1 MKNGLL
7 KLVFLLTMM
16 MPFQIGA
23 QTLCGDVNND
33 GAVGMDDLTAL
44 INYLVTNDATGIN
57 LDNADCTLDSSVNMD
72 DLTTLI
78 NYLVFNQ
85 WPMAVES
92 FTVNGVTFKMMPVK
106 GGTFIMGSDI
116 EDLWARYPHEVTL
129 SDFYIGETEVT
140 QELWIAVMG
149 INPSWFCSTEGYSD
163 ILQRPVECVSW
174 YHCHDFLEKLNKL
187 TGLTFRLPTEA
198 EWEFAASGGNK
209 SHDYHF
215 SGSNDP
221 NDVAWFKS
229 NLPSQVEGEEG
240 YSPQPVGL
248 KMPNELGLYDM
259 TGNVN
264 EWCEDWALSGVF
276 TYPYSPEPQVNPTGP
291 ETGDYRVIRGGS
303 YNYANSYSL
312 WLKYHNEGYPG
323 AGYRNVGF
331 RLVLVK

>member
-1 MKNGLL
+1 MLMKNGLL
-7 KLVFLLTMM
+7 TLVFLLTMM

-23 QTLCGDVNND
+23 QTLCGDVNSD
-33 GAVGMDDLTAL
+33 GVVGMDDLTAL

-57 LDNADCTLDSSVNMD
+57 LDNADCTMDSFVNMD

-106 GGTFIMGSDI
+106 GGTFIMGSDLHI
-116 EDLWARYPHEVTL
+116 NCSYAHEVTL

-149 INPSWFCSTEGYSD
+149 YNPSYFSSRNGYSD
-163 ILQRPVECVSW
+163 NLQRPVECVSSF
-174 YHCHDFLEKLNKL
+174 HCLDFIEKLNRL

-209 SHDYHF
+209 SHNYHF
-215 SGSNDP
+215 SGSEDAD
-221 NDVAWFKS
+221 DVGWFFP
-229 NLPSQVEGEEG
+229 NLPSQVDGEENCG
-240 YSPQPVGL
+240 TQTVGL
-248 KMPNELGLYDM
+248 KMPNELGLFDM
-259 TGNVN
+259 TGNVY
-264 EWCEDWALSGVF
+264 EWCGDWANGDVLS
-276 TYPYSPEPQVNPTGP
+276 YPQAPQVNPTGP
-291 ETGDYRVIRGGS
+291 ETGDYRMIRGGS
-303 YNYANSYSL
+303 YDTRQTLYIWVKYRSRSYPSS
-312 WLKYHNEGYPG
+312 E
-323 AGYRNVGF
+323 YRDCGF